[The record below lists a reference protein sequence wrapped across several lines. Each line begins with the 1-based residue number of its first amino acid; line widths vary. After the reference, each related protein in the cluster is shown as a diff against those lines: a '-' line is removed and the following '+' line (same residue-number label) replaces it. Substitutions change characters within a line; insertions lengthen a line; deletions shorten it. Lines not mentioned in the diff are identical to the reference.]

1 MNAGYRAFMRRVMC
15 HTRHE
20 MSKEWVRSW
29 SHDFWIDYHK
39 KLTEKLLA
47 VRPEKVDE
55 KEKKKEKNKLQM
67 QLQLQDGTVL
77 WVIMREYNEKKKP
90 LTYV

>member
-1 MNAGYRAFMRRVMC
+1 MNAGYRAFMRRVMW

-29 SHDFWIDYHK
+29 SHDFLIDYHK
-39 KLTEKLLA
+39 KLTEKLLS

-55 KEKKKEKNKLQM
+55 KEKKKKSKLM
-67 QLQLQDGTVL
+67 QLQSF
-77 WVIMREYNEKKKP
+77 
-90 LTYV
+90 